1 MRTTGIFCRPSC
13 RARHALRENVSFYAN
28 ASEALAAG
36 FRPCKRCQP
45 EKANAQQHRLDKITH
60 ACRLL
65 EQETPVTLEAL
76 ADQVAMSPFHLH
88 RLFKATTGMTPKA
101 WQQAW
106 RARRLRESLAK
117 GESVTTSILNA
128 GFPDSSSYYR
138 KADETLGMTAKQFRH
153 GGENLAVRYA
163 LADCEL
169 GRCLVAESERGICAI
184 LLGDDD
190 ATLISELQQMFPAAD
205 NAPADLMFQQHVRE
219 VIASLNQRDTPLTL
233 PLDIRGTAFQQQVW
247 QALRTIPCGETVSY
261 QQLANAIGK
270 PKAVRDVASACAA
283 NKLAII
289 IPCHRVVRGDG
300 TLSGYRWG
308 VSRKAQPRCA
318 AKLKMR
324 RGNVDLF
331 ADAEPWQEPL
341 AAGAVILHRFAFNA
355 AEQLIRDINDVASQS
370 PFRQMVTPGGYTM
383 SVAMT
388 NCGHLGWTSHRQGY
402 LYSPIDPQT
411 NKPWPAMPQ
420 SFHNLCQRAATAAGY
435 PDFQPDACLI
445 NRYAPGAKLSLH
457 QDKDEPDL
465 RAPIVSVSLGLPAI
479 FQFGGLKRN
488 DPLKR
493 LLLEHGDVV
502 VWGGESRLFYHGI
515 QPLKAGFHPLTT
527 DCRYN
532 LTFRQA
538 GKKE

>member
-1 MRTTGIFCRPSC
+1 MKNATRLTDDQRWQSVLARDPNADGEFVFAVRTTGIFCRPSC

-138 KADETLGMTAKQFRH
+138 KADETLGLSLYIKST
-153 GGENLAVRYA
+153 GTV
-163 LADCEL
+163 
-169 GRCLVAESERGICAI
+169 
-184 LLGDDD
+184 
-190 ATLISELQQMFPAAD
+190 PAAD

-270 PKAVRDVASACAA
+270 PKAVRAVASACAA

-308 VSRKAQPRCA
+308 VSRKAQ
-318 AKLKMR
+318 LLR
-324 RGNVDLF
+324 RE
-331 ADAEPWQEPL
+331 AENEE
-341 AAGAVILHRFAFNA
+341 R
-355 AEQLIRDINDVASQS
+355 
-370 PFRQMVTPGGYTM
+370 
-383 SVAMT
+383 
-388 NCGHLGWTSHRQGY
+388 
-402 LYSPIDPQT
+402 
-411 NKPWPAMPQ
+411 
-420 SFHNLCQRAATAAGY
+420 
-435 PDFQPDACLI
+435 
-445 NRYAPGAKLSLH
+445 
-457 QDKDEPDL
+457 
-465 RAPIVSVSLGLPAI
+465 
-479 FQFGGLKRN
+479 
-488 DPLKR
+488 
-493 LLLEHGDVV
+493 
-502 VWGGESRLFYHGI
+502 
-515 QPLKAGFHPLTT
+515 
-527 DCRYN
+527 
-532 LTFRQA
+532 
-538 GKKE
+538 